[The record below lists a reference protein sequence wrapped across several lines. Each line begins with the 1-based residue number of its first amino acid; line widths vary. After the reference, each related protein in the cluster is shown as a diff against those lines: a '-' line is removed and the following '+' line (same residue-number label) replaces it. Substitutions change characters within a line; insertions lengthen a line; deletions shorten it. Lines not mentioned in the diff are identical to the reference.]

1 MDKLSSS
8 MHELRSKIEEEAG
21 HYRVSPEEV
30 LLRSIR
36 TSSSKLN
43 ENLRA
48 LREKGATLL
57 SEPINSRLESATAY
71 FEQLDTQLASANDIY
86 QVKNEAF
93 DEAKQKLSDLAQW
106 SSSFI
111 VRNGHA
117 AQAQEASD

>member
-1 MDKLSSS
+1 MKERRQWAFDKMDKLSSS

-48 LREKGATLL
+48 LREKGATV
-57 SEPINSRLESATAY
+57 
-71 FEQLDTQLASANDIY
+71 LDSTL
-86 QVKNEAF
+86 VKH
-93 DEAKQKLSDLAQW
+93 K
-106 SSSFI
+106 
-111 VRNGHA
+111 H
-117 AQAQEASD
+117 